1 MCQLALYPDPGDFR
15 RRPKGRG
22 PRILGMRSM
31 VMLLENNPQE
41 IFMTL
46 PPYTPTVLALTNP
59 ELTTLVIRIDSS
71 KPFEQEDLRVQV
83 SFTGY
88 EHSGT
93 YLACVAFRIFDNP
106 DDPLLGDAYLNPRQ
120 AIERKALENLTVQ
133 EQLPFIFLSEDL
145 TTEVV
150 KYLSWQE
157 RSRTD
162 AQELLNVSA
171 GVGLIEGSFDPEYQK
186 IKERFQAAYSVKD
199 LLSQS

>member
-1 MCQLALYPDPGDFR
+1 
-15 RRPKGRG
+15 
-22 PRILGMRSM
+22 
-31 VMLLENNPQE
+31 MLLENNPKE
-41 IFMTL
+41 FFMSL
-46 PPYTPTVLALTNP
+46 PPYTPTVLALSDP
-59 ELTTLVIRIDSS
+59 ELTTLVIRIDSP
-71 KPFEQEDLRVQV
+71 KPFEQEDLRLQL

-93 YLACVAFRIFDNP
+93 YLACVAFRIFDNR

-133 EQLPFIFLSEDL
+133 EQLPFIFLSQDL

-157 RSRTD
+157 RSRAD
-162 AQELLNVSA
+162 AQELLNASA

-186 IKERFQAAYSVKD
+186 VKERFQAAYSVKD
-199 LLSQS
+199 LLSQF